1 MQPDNVRGF
10 VPPPPGVEP
19 NFTNPDYRS
28 AGIVPITAVFVTL
41 STAFLAVR
49 TYTKAHI
56 IKIFGLE
63 DYTISL
69 AWLFNIGICM
79 IALVQQKNG
88 NGIHIWNIT
97 ESKFLIFSRWG
108 AAANIVYCPAVALAK
123 VAILIFYLRL
133 NPQKT
138 FRYSVFAVLFI
149 TVGYMIALCFALFF
163 QCRPVAKVWNPLLE
177 GHCVNAKDLYLW
189 NTILNVI
196 TDFLVILVPI
206 PMLRTLQVGTRQ
218 KWVIGLL
225 FGIGSLTCI
234 ISVIRTYF
242 IAILLDKTDTSWEVP
257 TSTSL
262 IVVETN
268 LSIICGCIMVLRPF
282 VRRHL
287 PFLLG
292 AETRRGRRA
301 GAGAGAAIYD
311 GYQRSN
317 DTKTKISGAKSR
329 KSNTTMSGSR
339 GGGGGGLLSW
349 VGGRRVTGDTDR
361 TYVGAD
367 DGREDVELANVGVWP
382 LKESGRS
389 GGGGGKSRDARSE
402 SEENIIEQ
410 PLPIQGG
417 IIKTVK
423 VDVR

>member
-1 MQPDNVRGF
+1 
-10 VPPPPGVEP
+10 
-19 NFTNPDYRS
+19 
-28 AGIVPITAVFVTL
+28 
-41 STAFLAVR
+41 
-49 TYTKAHI
+49 
-56 IKIFGLE
+56 
-63 DYTISL
+63 
-69 AWLFNIGICM
+69 
-79 IALVQQKNG
+79 
-88 NGIHIWNIT
+88 
-97 ESKFLIFSRWG
+97 
-108 AAANIVYCPAVALAK
+108 
-123 VAILIFYLRL
+123 
-133 NPQKT
+133 
-138 FRYSVFAVLFI
+138 
-149 TVGYMIALCFALFF
+149 
-163 QCRPVAKVWNPLLE
+163 
-177 GHCVNAKDLYLW
+177 
-189 NTILNVI
+189 
-196 TDFLVILVPI
+196 
-206 PMLRTLQVGTRQ
+206 
-218 KWVIGLL
+218 
-225 FGIGSLTCI
+225 
-234 ISVIRTYF
+234 
-242 IAILLDKTDTSWEVP
+242 
-257 TSTSL
+257 
-262 IVVETN
+262 
-268 LSIICGCIMVLRPF
+268 MVLRPF

-389 GGGGGKSRDARSE
+389 GGGGGKIRDARSE